1 MEPLRDYL
9 VSRGLDVWTDENLE
23 PGTSVWFRE
32 VDQAIRESRI
42 MLVLMSPHLLEPNPD
57 NPEYG
62 SFVLNEVQQAL
73 QLRKKFY
80 TILLDGDEVSAVPLQ
95 LKAIQWVDVRGRYVR
110 SVDEVYSRLAQQM
123 ANDLGVELK
132 DPPTHQVQVTVEG
145 DVSGTLSVAGGNIF
159 GGLGAPPALAWP
171 EEIGQAFDGLPDPP
185 REGLRDASPI
195 SRRYALMLV
204 QRDLLPDAKLREPL
218 SQVLSYMAQHD
229 TDSET
234 KGLAQTVLQALQAA
248 RAEAA
253 ERARLK
259 QQVDG
264 LLAEA
269 RRALKAGD
277 FDAAEAALQQANELA
292 PGDQRIS
299 NLRQRVQAARA
310 EAAEQ
315 ARRRDPILDILPP
328 PFEWCEIPG
337 VSPFRLMTDQ
347 GDKGTYDI
355 DPFFMAKYLITF
367 EQFQVFVDDPQGF
380 TNPQWWQGLAAHV
393 SHRAEPGNQRFTHAK
408 NLPRDSVSWYDAVAF
423 CRWLTSRVG
432 YEVRLPT
439 EWEWQWAAQGP
450 DGRAYPWG
458 PEYIQGYANINEET
472 SGVKGGVYLVKTTPV
487 GSYPQGASPYG
498 VLDMSGNVWEWCLNE
513 YDRPEN
519 TDLAG
524 DADRVARGG
533 SWIINQ
539 DFARAAFRFW
549 FDPDLRRSNIGFRVV
564 VRPPSLSNH

>member
-132 DPPTHQVQVTVEG
+132 DPPAHQVQVTVEG

-234 KGLAQTVLQALQAA
+234 KGLAQTVLQALPAPAA
-248 RAEAA
+248 RVAEPRRRPVGWVGAAVVGVVVLAGIAALGSSLGGRGGATAEATTA
-253 ERARLK
+253 TPTQEPTLTADERARA
-259 QQVDG
+259 
-264 LLAEA
+264 LAEA
-269 RRALKAGD
+269 GVTRNADWTPYTEEINGVLMALVPAGCFMMGSTDEQIDYAMTLYPYAERSQFEDEQPAHEVCFEEPFWIDVYEVTNEQFAAFGGEARRTSYRTESD
-277 FDAAEAALQQANELA
+277 RPREQITWTEAA
-292 PGDQRIS
+292 
-299 NLRQRVQAARA
+299 
-310 EAAEQ
+310 
-315 ARRRDPILDILPP
+315 
-328 PFEWCEIPG
+328 
-337 VSPFRLMTDQ
+337 
-347 GDKGTYDI
+347 
-355 DPFFMAKYLITF
+355 
-367 EQFQVFVDDPQGF
+367 
-380 TNPQWWQGLAAHV
+380 
-393 SHRAEPGNQRFTHAK
+393 
-408 NLPRDSVSWYDAVAF
+408 AF
-423 CRWLTSRVG
+423 CERRG
-432 YEVRLPT
+432 MRLPT
-439 EWEWQWAAQGP
+439 EAEWEYAARGP
-450 DGRAYPWG
+450 DSLIYPWG
-458 PEYIQGYANINEET
+458 NEFVADNAVYAGNSEDHT
-472 SGVKGGVYLVKTTPV
+472 WAV
-487 GSYPQGASPYG
+487 G
-498 VLDMSGNVWEWCLNE
+498 L
-513 YDRPEN
+513 
-519 TDLAG
+519 
-524 DADRVARGG
+524 
-533 SWIINQ
+533 
-539 DFARAAFRFW
+539 
-549 FDPDLRRSNIGFRVV
+549 
-564 VRPPSLSNH
+564 SLIHI